1 MAFLVATKEEFLNSG
16 IEQFDFI
23 MVTGDAYVD
32 HPSFGSTIIARVLES
47 HGFSVGIISQPKWDT
62 LEDFTRYGEP
72 RLGFLVTAG
81 NIDSM
86 VNHYSVSKNRRKKDY
101 YSPNGEMG
109 LRPDRATIVY
119 GNKIREAYKDTNIIL
134 GGVEASLRRL
144 SHYDY
149 WDNKVRRSI
158 LLDSSADILVY
169 GMGEN
174 QIVAIAEA
182 LDGGIPA
189 SEINFIDG
197 TVYKT
202 KHIDEVYDYILL
214 PEFNKTKS
222 EKKTYNES
230 FKIQHQNSEYLISK
244 RLVEPYGNVYV
255 VQNQPTAPL
264 TTQQFDQVYAL
275 PYERDFHPMYEEKG
289 GIPAI
294 EEVKFSI
301 IANRGCFGSCSF
313 CALTFHQG
321 RIMSARSE
329 RSILA
334 EAEKI
339 TWDKD
344 FKGYIHDVGGP
355 TANFRKP
362 ACDKQLKEGQGV
374 CPNKKCMFPKPC
386 AKLNVDHKEYLRILR
401 KIRELPRVK
410 KVFVR
415 SGIRYDYMLADKDDT
430 FFKELCEY
438 HVSGQLK
445 VAPEH
450 ISDKVLAKMG
460 KPPREVYEQF
470 TRKYQN
476 INNRLG
482 KEQYVVPYLMS
493 SHPASDLDASIE
505 LALYLKSLG
514 HTPEQVQDFY
524 PTPGTLSTC
533 IYHTGVD
540 PFTNEEVYVPRAKQD
555 KAMQRALMQYRLP
568 QNYELVYKALKQAGR
583 DDLIGF
589 DEKCL
594 IRPRNIQR
602 KINEKY
608 NDKNSNKNS
617 NNKNSSDKNSS
628 NKSNNNKNSS
638 NGKSQ
643 GQSSKSGSKTG
654 NKDNNSNNNNKSYG
668 NKGKSQASKS
678 QGGKS
683 KNSQN
688 FDTKSNNSQS
698 RKGKTIRSV
707 HKKKGK

>member
-1 MAFLVATKEEFLNSG
+1 MAFLVATKEEFINSG

-32 HPSFGSTIIARVLES
+32 HPSFGSTIIARVVENA
-47 HGFSVGIISQPKWDT
+47 GFTVGIISQPKWDT
-62 LEDFTRYGEP
+62 LEDITRYGEP
-72 RLGFLVTAG
+72 RLGFLVTGG

-101 YSPNGEMG
+101 YSPNGEMD

-119 GNKIREAYKDTNIIL
+119 GNKIREAYKDTNIII

-174 QIVAIAEA
+174 QIVAIVEA
-182 LDGGIPA
+182 LDSGIPA

-202 KHIDEVYDYILL
+202 KNIDEVYDYLLL
-214 PEFNKTKS
+214 PDYNKVKS
-222 EKKTYNES
+222 EKKAYNES
-230 FKIQHQNSEYLISK
+230 FKKQYQNSEYLVSK
-244 RLVEPYGNVYV
+244 RLVEPYGSVYV
-255 VQNQPTAPL
+255 VQNPPTAPL
-264 TTQQFDQVYAL
+264 TTQQFDSVYAL
-275 PYERDFHPMYEEKG
+275 PYERDFHPMYEDKG

-301 IANRGCFGSCSF
+301 IANRGCFGSCNF

-321 RIMSARSE
+321 RIMSSRSE
-329 RSILA
+329 RSILS

-362 ACDKQLKEGQGV
+362 ACKKQLKEGQGV
-374 CPNKKCMFPKPC
+374 CVNKKCMYPNPC
-386 AKLNVDHKEYLRILR
+386 SQLEVDHKEYMRILR
-401 KIRELPRVK
+401 KIREMPRVK

-430 FFKELCEY
+430 FFRELCEH

-460 KPPREVYEQF
+460 KPSRDVYEKF
-470 TRKYQN
+470 TRKYYT
-476 INNRLG
+476 ISKKFG

-493 SHPASDLDASIE
+493 SHPGSDLDASIE
-505 LALYLKSLG
+505 LALYLKDLG

-540 PFTNEEVYVPRAKQD
+540 PITGEEVYVPRAKTD

-594 IRPRNIQR
+594 IRPRNVQR
-602 KINEKY
+602 KINEKFS
-608 NDKNSNKNS
+608 NGNPGSKSSSSKAGNSGNGKPKTSGNNGSGKPKPSGNQGGNSSKGKNNSSKPQGKNSGKGQAV
-617 NNKNSSDKNSS
+617 
-628 NKSNNNKNSS
+628 NKSN
-638 NGKSQ
+638 Q
-643 GQSSKSGSKTG
+643 GQSS
-654 NKDNNSNNNNKSYG
+654 N
-668 NKGKSQASKS
+668 
-678 QGGKS
+678 
-683 KNSQN
+683 
-688 FDTKSNNSQS
+688 S
-698 RKGKTIRSV
+698 RKGKTIRSIN
-707 HKKKGK
+707 KKK

>member
-1 MAFLVATKEEFLNSG
+1 MAFLIATKEEFINSG

-23 MVTGDAYVD
+23 LVTGDAYVD
-32 HPSFGSTIIARVLES
+32 HPSFGSAIIARTLES
-47 HGFSVGIISQPKWDT
+47 RGFSVGIIAQPKWDT
-62 LEDFTRYGEP
+62 TEDFMVYGEP
-72 RLGFLVTAG
+72 KLGFLVTGG

-86 VNHYSVSKNRRKKDY
+86 VNHYSVSKNRRKKDF

-119 GNKIREAYKDTNIIL
+119 GNKIREAYKETNIII
-134 GGVEASLRRL
+134 GGIEASLRRL

-158 LLDSSADILVY
+158 LLDSSADLLVY

-174 QIVAIAEA
+174 QIVEVAES
-182 LDGGIPA
+182 LQSGIPA
-189 SEINFIDG
+189 SDITFIDC

-202 KHIDEVYDYILL
+202 KNIDEVYDYKLL
-214 PEFNKTKS
+214 ADYGKVKND
-222 EKKTYNES
+222 KKLYNES
-230 FKIQHQNSEYLISK
+230 FKTQYLNSEYLVSK
-244 RLVEPYGNVYV
+244 RLVEPYGSVYV
-255 VQNQPTAPL
+255 VQNPPSAPI
-264 TTQQFDQVYAL
+264 TTRQFDSVYAL
-275 PYERDFHPMYEEKG
+275 PYERNYHPMYEDKG

-301 IANRGCFGSCSF
+301 IANRGCFGSCNF

-321 RIMSARSE
+321 RIMSSRSE
-329 RSILA
+329 RSILS

-362 ACDKQLKEGQGV
+362 ACQKQLKEGQGV
-374 CPNKKCMFPKPC
+374 CVNKKCMYPNPC
-386 AKLNVDHKEYLRILR
+386 SQLDVDHKEYTKILR
-401 KIRELPRVK
+401 KIREMPRVK

-430 FFKELCEY
+430 FFKELCEH

-460 KPPREVYEQF
+460 KPSRDVYEKF
-470 TRKYQN
+470 VRKYYN
-476 INNRLG
+476 ISKRVG
-482 KEQYVVPYLMS
+482 KEQYIVPYLMS

-505 LALYLKSLG
+505 LAVYLKQLG

-540 PFTNEEVYVPRAKQD
+540 PLTNEEVYVPRNKQE
-555 KAMQRALMQYRLP
+555 KAMQRALMQFKLP

-589 DEKCL
+589 GDECL
-594 IRPRNIQR
+594 IRPRNVQR

-608 NDKNSNKNS
+608 GNYSGGKQGYKGNKP
-617 NNKNSSDKNSS
+617 KGNSSKGASSSSKYSNSS
-628 NKSNNNKNSS
+628 KN
-638 NGKSQ
+638 
-643 GQSSKSGSKTG
+643 
-654 NKDNNSNNNNKSYG
+654 
-668 NKGKSQASKS
+668 AP
-678 QGGKS
+678 
-683 KNSQN
+683 
-688 FDTKSNNSQS
+688 
-698 RKGKTIRSV
+698 RKGKTIRKV

>member
-1 MAFLVATKEEFLNSG
+1 MAFLIATKEDFKKSEIN
-16 IEQFDFI
+16 QFDFI

-32 HPSFGSTIIARVLES
+32 HPSFGASIIARVLES
-47 HGFSVGIISQPKWDT
+47 KGFSVGIIAQPKWNT
-62 LEDFTRYGEP
+62 TEDFTRYGEP
-72 RLGFLVTAG
+72 KLGFLVTSG

-86 VNHYSVSKNRRKKDY
+86 VNHYSVSKNKRRKDF

-119 GNKIREAYKDTNIIL
+119 GNKIREAYKNVNIIL

-144 SHYDY
+144 SQYDY

-169 GMGEN
+169 GMGEKP
-174 QIVAIAEA
+174 IVEIAEA
-182 LDGGIPA
+182 LQSGIPA
-189 SEINFIDG
+189 SEINFVYG

-202 KHIDEVYDYILL
+202 KKLEEVYDYELL

-222 EKKTYNES
+222 DKKIYNES
-230 FKIQHQNSEYLISK
+230 FKTQYYNSEYMVSS
-244 RLVEPYGNVYV
+244 RLVEPYGSVYV
-255 VQNQPTAPL
+255 VQNPPQAPL
-264 TTQQFDQVYAL
+264 TTQEFDSVYAL

-301 IANRGCFGSCSF
+301 ISNRGCFGSCSF

-321 RIMSARSE
+321 RIISSRSE

-362 ACDKQLKEGQGV
+362 ACKKQLKEGQGV
-374 CPNKKCMFPKPC
+374 CINKKCLFPEPC
-386 AKLNVDHKEYLRILR
+386 KQLQVDHKEYLQILR
-401 KIRELPRVK
+401 KIREMPRVK

-430 FFKELCEY
+430 FFKELCQH

-460 KPPREVYEQF
+460 KPKRDVYEKF
-470 TRKYQN
+470 TKKYYN
-476 INNRLG
+476 ISKKAG

-505 LALYLKSLG
+505 LALYLKGLG

-540 PFTNEEVYVPRAKQD
+540 PLTNEEVYVPRQKQD

-568 QNYELVYKALKQAGR
+568 QNYELVYRALKQAGR

-589 DEKCL
+589 DENCL
-594 IRPRNIQR
+594 IRPRSVQR
-602 KINEKY
+602 RINEKY
-608 NDKNSNKNS
+608 NNKSTSKNGQTQDKNNSNSKGSKCKSKTNIQSNSSNFSKNSGQSKKNKDNS
-617 NNKNSSDKNSS
+617 NN
-628 NKSNNNKNSS
+628 
-638 NGKSQ
+638 
-643 GQSSKSGSKTG
+643 SGS
-654 NKDNNSNNNNKSYG
+654 N
-668 NKGKSQASKS
+668 Q
-678 QGGKS
+678 
-683 KNSQN
+683 QN
-688 FDTKSNNSQS
+688 

-707 HKKKGK
+707 HKKKKK

>member
-1 MAFLVATKEEFLNSG
+1 MAFLIATKEDFINSE

-32 HPSFGSTIIARVLES
+32 HPSFGSTIIARLLES
-47 HGFSVGIISQPKWDT
+47 KGFSVGIIAQPKWDT
-62 LEDFTRYGEP
+62 LEDFQRYGEP

-86 VNHYSVSKNRRKKDY
+86 VNHYSVSKNKRKKDY

-174 QIVAIAEA
+174 QIIEIAES
-182 LDGGIPA
+182 LESGIPA
-189 SEINFIDG
+189 SEINFING

-202 KHIDEVYDYILL
+202 KNIDEVYDYELL
-214 PEFNKTKS
+214 EDYGKIKS
-222 EKKTYNES
+222 DKKAYGKS
-230 FKIQHQNSEYLISK
+230 FKTQYQNSEYMVSK

-255 VQNQPTAPL
+255 VQNPPTAPIS
-264 TTQQFDQVYAL
+264 TQKFDQVYGL
-275 PYERDFHPMYEEKG
+275 PYERDFHPMYEDKG

-321 RIMSARSE
+321 RIMSSRSE
-329 RSILA
+329 RSIVQ

-344 FKGYIHDVGGP
+344 FKGYIHDIGGP

-362 ACDKQLKEGQGV
+362 ACKKQLKEGQGV
-374 CPNKKCMFPKPC
+374 CVNKKCMFPNPC
-386 AKLNVDHKEYLRILR
+386 SQLEVDHKEYLKIL
-401 KIRELPRVK
+401 KKVRELPRIK

-415 SGIRYDYMLADKDDT
+415 SGIRYDYMLADADDT
-430 FFKELCEY
+430 FFKELCEH

-460 KPPREVYEQF
+460 KPRRDVYEKF
-470 TRKYQN
+470 TRKYYN
-476 INNRLG
+476 ISKRYG

-505 LALYLKSLG
+505 LAEYLKDLG

-533 IYHTGVD
+533 MYYTGVD
-540 PFTNEEVYVPRAKQD
+540 PITNEEVYVPRQKQD
-555 KAMQRALMQYRLP
+555 KAMQRALMQFKLP

-594 IRPRNIQR
+594 IRPRHIQR

-608 NDKNSNKNS
+608 ANGDAGNGYKGK
-617 NNKNSSDKNSS
+617 KSSDKKGGNS
-628 NKSNNNKNSS
+628 
-638 NGKSQ
+638 G
-643 GQSSKSGSKTG
+643 
-654 NKDNNSNNNNKSYG
+654 NNSNNANGSRSGKGGSNGNSG
-668 NKGKSQASKS
+668 NKNSKYKGES
-678 QGGKS
+678 SGGKKGNTFDKGGKPQ
-683 KNSQN
+683 KN
-688 FDTKSNNSQS
+688 DS
-698 RKGKTIRSV
+698 RKGKTIRNTS
-707 HKKKGK
+707 KKKGR